1 MKPKPLFDFQ
11 AEQEE
16 EELVASLLNFLF
28 WFIHLVSSHEV
39 NFPQSQL
46 NLHVVRW
53 SLWQFKAGWQVDS
66 KVLSCF
72 IDAHG
77 RSVVQGFHS
86 ALVEKT
92 QLVL

>member
-1 MKPKPLFDFQ
+1 MQPKPLFDFQ

-46 NLHVVRW
+46 DLHVVRW

-72 IDAHG
+72 IDAQG
-77 RSVVQGFHS
+77 RERGARLPFC
-86 ALVEKT
+86 LG
-92 QLVL
+92 